1 MTNLKIILTFDL
13 DPPTFSSELRVVDP
27 QNYSDEIAILK
38 LKLLISM
45 LEEKLDSIIPVTIFL
60 RNATIESGFL
70 IDHSICANLRVIKAS
85 HFKKLELGLHPHIN
99 NCVLSNSKSAE
110 QLTQNL
116 KSNFKLLE
124 ENGFKKKM
132 IRFGGNYKCGAIT
145 RIIQNLG
152 VQINSSEIFGRDT
165 NYGTHF
171 SECSTSAEVNISRN
185 DIYNIPMST
194 TFITNNQTKKR
205 VYFDFSFK
213 NVHQRD
219 FDSLNI
225 ERNNPYIVAISHP
238 ATFFENVYGETDK
251 YEFGINHWLA
261 SFLQTYKELSIKFK
275 NITFEDISIV
285 GIKI

>member
-124 ENGFKKKM
+124 ENGFKKKI

-171 SECSTSAEVNISRN
+171 SECSTSAEVNISCN

-194 TFITNNQTKKR
+194 TFITNNQTKKEFISTSHLKMSIKEILIRLISKETILILLRSHIPQLFLKMYMEKQISTSSELIIGLR
-205 VYFDFSFK
+205 VSFK
-213 NVHQRD
+213 
-219 FDSLNI
+219 
-225 ERNNPYIVAISHP
+225 P
-238 ATFFENVYGETDK
+238 
-251 YEFGINHWLA
+251 
-261 SFLQTYKELSIKFK
+261 IK
-275 NITFEDISIV
+275 N
-285 GIKI
+285 